1 MRSMT
6 VAERRR
12 RLAVR
17 HGLAHQAIAVNV
29 LPDAVPLDAVPLD
42 AVPLDAVP
50 SAGQAGAGRPGSP
63 ADVARA
69 MVALHATDPATVYLS
84 IRARTGPPI
93 TAADIEDSLYE
104 RRELVRMLAMRRTVF
119 AVPAESVPIV
129 QVSTSDRVGRDQRT
143 RLLRLLAAAD
153 VAARPETWLADVE
166 RSVLAALAARG
177 GMATA
182 AELSADEPRLK
193 TTLLLAAGKQYQASQ
208 AITSRVLLVLAAQ
221 GQIVRGRPVG
231 SWLSQQYRWSLAG
244 HWLPDRTGEAT
255 RDGPA
260 AQTTTVG
267 EETARAALA
276 RQWLAAFGPAPIA
289 DLKWWSGWTAT
300 QVRKAMAE
308 CGAVEVEIAGTTG
321 AVLPDDLAPTG
332 EPAPWAALL
341 PALDPT
347 VMGWQDRSWFLD
359 PHGPALFDTFGNA
372 GPTIWLN
379 GRVVGGWAQ
388 RADGEI
394 ALRVFEDVG
403 AEGRRLIG
411 DEAGRLAAW
420 LGEVRVTPRFRTP
433 TERSLSA

>member
-1 MRSMT
+1 MHSMT

-17 HGLAHQAIAVNV
+17 HGLAREAAAASAR
-29 LPDAVPLDAVPLD
+29 PDISPSDAEAP
-42 AVPLDAVP
+42 A
-50 SAGQAGAGRPGSP
+50 AGQAGAVRPASP
-63 ADVARA
+63 AAVARA

-84 IRARTGPPI
+84 IRARTGPPA
-93 TAADIEDSLYE
+93 TVAEIEGSFYE
-104 RRELVRMLAMRRTVF
+104 RRELVRMLAMRRTVS

-129 QVSTSDRVGRDQRT
+129 RASTSDRIGRDQRT
-143 RLLRLLAAAD
+143 RLLRLLAEAD
-153 VAARPETWLADVE
+153 VAARPEAWLADVE
-166 RSVLAALAARG
+166 KSVLAALAARG

-193 TTLLLAAGKQYQASQ
+193 TTVLLAAGKPYQASQ

-221 GQIVRGRPVG
+221 GEIVRGRPIG
-231 SWLSQQYRWSLAG
+231 SWLSQQYRWALAEY
-244 HWLPDRTGEAT
+244 WLPSRPGEPMPGGPVTPATG
-255 RDGPA
+255 
-260 AQTTTVG
+260 VG
-267 EETARAALA
+267 EQAARAALA

-289 DLKWWSGWTAT
+289 DLKWWSGWPLT
-300 QVRKAMAE
+300 QVKKALAE

-341 PALDPT
+341 PALDLT

-359 PHGPALFDTFGNA
+359 PHSPALFDTFGNA

-394 ALRVFEDVG
+394 ALRLLEDVG
-403 AEGRRLIG
+403 TEGRQMID
-411 DEAGRLAAW
+411 DEARRLRAW

-433 TERSLSA
+433 TERSLTA

>member
-1 MRSMT
+1 MT

-17 HGLAHQAIAVNV
+17 HGLARQADDASHQRPAS
-29 LPDAVPLDAVPLD
+29 
-42 AVPLDAVP
+42 
-50 SAGQAGAGRPGSP
+50 SAA
-63 ADVARA
+63 VARA

-84 IRARTGPPI
+84 IRARTDPPT
-93 TAADIEDSLYE
+93 TAEAIENSLYE

-119 AVPAESVPIV
+119 VVPAESVPIV
-129 QVSTSDRVGRDQRT
+129 QVSTSDRIGRDQRT
-143 RLLRLLAAAD
+143 RLLRLLADAD
-153 VAARPETWLADVE
+153 VAPRPEAWLADVE
-166 RSVLAALAARG
+166 RSVLAALAALG
-177 GMATA
+177 GTATA
-182 AELSADEPRLK
+182 AELSAAEPRLK
-193 TTLLLAAGKQYQASQ
+193 TTVLLAAGKSYQASQ

-221 GQIVRGRPVG
+221 GEIVRGRPVG

-244 HWLPDRTGEAT
+244 QWLPSPNGE
-255 RDGPA
+255 RMPDGTSGPVTPA
-260 AQTTTVG
+260 APVTPATSATPATPVTPAAPVTPATPVTAVG
-267 EETARAALA
+267 EQAARAELA
-276 RQWLAAFGPAPIA
+276 RQWLTAFGPAPIA
-289 DLKWWSGWTAT
+289 DLKWWSGWTLT
-300 QVRKAMAE
+300 QVKKAIAE

-321 AVLPDDLAPTG
+321 AVLPDDLAPTA

-388 RADGEI
+388 RSDGEI
-394 ALRVFEDVG
+394 ALRLFEDVG
-403 AEGRRLIG
+403 AEGRRMI
-411 DEAGRLAAW
+411 DEEAGRLGAW

-433 TERSLSA
+433 TERSLTA

>member
-1 MRSMT
+1 MT
-6 VAERRR
+6 VAERRC

-17 HGLAHQAIAVNV
+17 HGLARRAA
-29 LPDAVPLDAVPLD
+29 DASL
-42 AVPLDAVP
+42 
-50 SAGQAGAGRPGSP
+50 GRPGSP
-63 ADVARA
+63 AAVARA
-69 MVALHATDPATVYLS
+69 MVALHATDPATVFLS
-84 IRARTGPPI
+84 IRARTDPPI
-93 TAADIEDSLYE
+93 TAAEIEDSLYE

-129 QVSTSDRVGRDQRT
+129 QVSTSDRIGRDQRA
-143 RLLRLLAAAD
+143 RLVRLLAAAD
-153 VAARPETWLADVE
+153 VAPRPEAWLADVE

-193 TTLLLAAGKQYQASQ
+193 TTVLVAAGKQYQASQ

-221 GQIVRGRPVG
+221 GEIVRGRPVG
-231 SWLSQQYRWSLAG
+231 SWLSQQYRWALAG
-244 HWLPDRTGEAT
+244 HWLPGPAGESMP
-255 RDGPA
+255 DGPA
-260 AQTTTVG
+260 DPAAGAAEQA
-267 EETARAALA
+267 ARAVLA

-289 DLKWWSGWTAT
+289 DLKWWSGWTLT
-300 QVRKAMAE
+300 QVRKSLAD

-341 PALDPT
+341 PALDPS

-394 ALRVFEDVG
+394 ALRLFEDVG
-403 AEGRRLIG
+403 SEGRRMID
-411 DEAGRLAAW
+411 DEAGRLGAW

-433 TERSLSA
+433 TERSLTA

>member
-1 MRSMT
+1 MT

-17 HGLAHQAIAVNV
+17 HGLARQAAEAS
-29 LPDAVPLDAVPLD
+29 L
-42 AVPLDAVP
+42 
-50 SAGQAGAGRPGSP
+50 GQPGSP
-63 ADVARA
+63 AAVARA

-84 IRARTGPPI
+84 IRARTDPPVA
-93 TAADIEDSLYE
+93 AADIEDALYE
-104 RRELVRMLAMRRTVF
+104 RREMVRMLAMRRTVF
-119 AVPAESVPIV
+119 VVPAESVPVV
-129 QVSTSDRVGRDQRT
+129 QVSTSDRIGRDQRA
-143 RLLRLLAAAD
+143 RLLRLLADAE
-153 VAARPETWLADVE
+153 VAPRPEAWLAEVE
-166 RSVLAALAARG
+166 QSVLAALAARG
-177 GMATA
+177 GTATA

-193 TTLLLAAGKQYQASQ
+193 TTVLLAAGKPYQASQ

-221 GQIVRGRPVG
+221 GEIVRGRPVG
-231 SWLSQQYRWSLAG
+231 SWLSQQYRWALAR
-244 HWLPDRTGEAT
+244 HWIPSPPGESMPDGPPQPAPATGEQA
-255 RDGPA
+255 
-260 AQTTTVG
+260 
-267 EETARAALA
+267 ARAVLA

-289 DLKWWSGWTAT
+289 DLKWWSGWTLT
-300 QVRKAMAE
+300 QARKAIAD
-308 CGAVEVEIAGTTG
+308 CGAAEVEIAGTTG
-321 AVLPDDLAPTG
+321 AVLPDDLAPTT

-359 PHGPALFDTFGNA
+359 PHGPALFDTYGNA

-403 AEGRRLIG
+403 GEGRRMID
-411 DEAGRLAAW
+411 DEAGRLGSW

-433 TERSLSA
+433 TERSLTA

>member
-1 MRSMT
+1 MT
-6 VAERRR
+6 
-12 RLAVR
+12 
-17 HGLAHQAIAVNV
+17 
-29 LPDAVPLDAVPLD
+29 
-42 AVPLDAVP
+42 
-50 SAGQAGAGRPGSP
+50 
-63 ADVARA
+63 RA

-84 IRARTGPPI
+84 IRARTDPPT
-93 TAADIEDSLYE
+93 TADAIEESLYE

-119 AVPAESVPIV
+119 VVPAESVPIV

-143 RLLRLLAAAD
+143 RLLRLLADAD
-153 VAARPETWLADVE
+153 VAPRPEAWLADVE
-166 RSVLAALAARG
+166 KSVLAALAARG
-177 GMATA
+177 GTATA
-182 AELSADEPRLK
+182 AELSAAEPRLK
-193 TTLLLAAGKQYQASQ
+193 TTVLLAAGKSYQASQ

-221 GQIVRGRPVG
+221 GEIVRGRPVG
-231 SWLSQQYRWSLAG
+231 SWLSQQYRWALAG
-244 HWLPDRTGEAT
+244 HWLPSPNGEWMPDGT
-255 RDGPA
+255 SGPA
-260 AQTTTVG
+260 RPATSAAAAG
-267 EETARAALA
+267 EQAARAELA

-289 DLKWWSGWTAT
+289 DLKWWSGWTLT
-300 QVRKAMAE
+300 QVKKAIAE

-388 RADGEI
+388 RSDGEI
-394 ALRVFEDVG
+394 ALRLFEDVG
-403 AEGRRLIG
+403 SEGRQMID
-411 DEAGRLAAW
+411 DEAGRLRAW

-433 TERSLSA
+433 TERSLTA